1 MPETT
6 AKTAAPQAVDMAT
19 AAKEIE
25 QYVRPE
31 TFPLGIRVI
40 QQGQPVPDKARQP
53 WRDLGAKVTVCQGI
67 SMARR
72 YGWTLA
78 MGAEDL
84 SCPIALVAFGFRP
97 HNSYYDD
104 GNLVCGMYTESMETA
119 ARTEA
124 DVPKFS
130 EAEHGVIL
138 VGPLGRLPLAP
149 DVVLV
154 YGNSAQAMKMVAAA
168 LYRTGGSL
176 PSTFSARADCADIII
191 KTKQTDHPQVI
202 LPCYGD
208 RVFGQTQDHEMAFTI
223 PWAQMPTFIEGLK
236 GTHAGGVRYPVP
248 HFLRYTPQFPPTY
261 EKLRGMWD
269 NEVDS

>member
-1 MPETT
+1 VPETA
-6 AKTAAPQAVDMAT
+6 AKTAAQQTVDMAT

-78 MGAEDL
+78 MGTEDL

-104 GNLVCGMYTESMETA
+104 GNLVCGMYTENMETA

-124 DVPKFS
+124 
-130 EAEHGVIL
+130 
-138 VGPLGRLPLAP
+138 

-168 LYRTGGSL
+168 LYKTGGSL

-269 NEVDS
+269 EEAHS